1 MSDKPTISIFGLGRL
16 GLPMAA
22 VSAARGYNV
31 IGVDIDGAKVAAVN
45 RGEAPFFEPD
55 LKEWMGLAQGRLTA
69 TASPGKAVAESQ
81 ISFVFV
87 PTPTVKGGAFSAEY
101 VLKVCK
107 EIGWALR
114 RKESYH
120 LVVIRSTIMPG
131 DTETVVRGVLEQASD
146 KDCGPDFGLCYN
158 PEILAL
164 GSVIHD
170 LLHPRFVFWGESDV
184 WAGDLLEGFYREL
197 VGDQVPIVRTSFANA
212 ELAKMMYNTY
222 MMTKVTFANQ
232 WARICERVPG
242 ADVDVLSDIVGLDE
256 RIHRSMLTGGAG
268 YGGTCWPRDEKAMAA
283 LAERYS
289 FDNYLLEAVV
299 GINDGEFERLRD
311 LVCDALPSGGI
322 VGILG
327 LAFKLG
333 TPETAGSIAMRLQ
346 WLLESRGGHT
356 VIGYDPLVGGMGPV
370 EPTSAQDCVNRSAV
384 VVVTLPDKAYKEVEF
399 HRWQTVIDC
408 WRVLDGDAVRASGA
422 TYVPLGR
429 CSDGS

>member
-1 MSDKPTISIFGLGRL
+1 MTTISIFGLGRL

-31 IGVDIDGAKVAAVN
+31 IGVDVNAARVGATN

-55 LKEWMGLAQGRLTA
+55 LAEWMGLAYGKLTA
-69 TASPGKAVAESQ
+69 TASVSRAVAESQ

-87 PTPTVKGGAFSAEY
+87 PTPTAKDGSFSAEY
-101 VLKVCK
+101 VLKVCE
-107 EIGWALR
+107 EIGATLR
-114 RKESYH
+114 FKESYH
-120 LVVIRSTIMPG
+120 LVVIRSTLMPG

-146 KDCGPDFGLCYN
+146 KDLGQDFGLCYN

-184 WAGDLLEGFYREL
+184 WAGDLLEGFYQEL

-212 ELAKMMYNTY
+212 GLAKLMYNTY

-232 WARICERVPG
+232 WAQICETVPG
-242 ADVDVLSDIVGLDE
+242 ADIDVLSNIVGLDE

-268 YGGTCWPRDEKAMAA
+268 YGGTCWPRDEKAMTA
-283 LAERYS
+283 LAVRYG
-289 FDNYLLEAVV
+289 FDNRLLRAVV
-299 GINDGEFERLRD
+299 ATNEGEFMRLRN
-311 LVCDALPSGGI
+311 LILNALPDGGV

-333 TPETAGSIAMRLQ
+333 TPETADSIALRMKELVEYV
-346 WLLESRGGHT
+346 WGYT
-356 VIGYDPLVGGMGPV
+356 VIGYDPLMGGMGLV
-370 EPTSAQDCVNRSAV
+370 EPESAQDCVNRSTV
-384 VVVTLPDKAYKEVEF
+384 VVVTLPDKACREVEF
-399 HRWQTVIDC
+399 HSWQTVIDC
-408 WRVLDGDAVRASGA
+408 WRVLDGVAVRASGA

-429 CSDGS
+429 GR